1 MYDGYWISMIA
12 LVEQHLES
20 IRDLCREFGV
30 LRLDL
35 FGSAATGDFD
45 PERSDIDFL
54 VEYPPDYDFG
64 HWLTRYFALKE
75 RLEVLLGHPVDLIMS
90 GAPRNPY
97 VISSIEETCVM
108 MYPVDPDRAMP
119 HAHDPRRWRGIQA
132 SKAIH
137 RLQQGATLQPD
148 STALIRAL
156 RDGHER
162 RD

>member
-1 MYDGYWISMIA
+1 MIA
-12 LVEQHLES
+12 LIAQHQPA

-64 HWLTRYFALKE
+64 PWLARYFELKD
-75 RLEVLLGHPVDLIMS
+75 RLEALLGHPVDLIMS

-97 VISSIEETCVM
+97 VIRSIE
-108 MYPVDPDRAMP
+108 
-119 HAHDPRRWRGIQA
+119 A
-132 SKAIH
+132 S
-137 RLQQGATLQPD
+137 RQQLYA
-148 STALIRAL
+148 A
-156 RDGHER
+156 
-162 RD
+162 